1 MTITSDMAENIQ
13 NINASNFDSVI
24 SGASGPVIVDFWA
37 PWCGP
42 CRTIAPIL
50 EELATE
56 MGDQLTVTK
65 VNVDE
70 NQALAQKFN
79 VRAIPT
85 ILFFKGG
92 ELKDQAVGLLSKE
105 DLKRK
110 ATAL

>member
-1 MTITSDMAENIQ
+1 MSEAITNLNE
-13 NINASNFDSVI
+13 SNFDDMI
-24 SGASGPVIVDFWA
+24 SSAEQPVIVDFWA

-50 EELATE
+50 EEIAGE
-56 MGDQLTVTK
+56 KPDAVKITK
-65 VNVDE
+65 VNVDD
-70 NQALAQKFN
+70 NQRLAQKYN

-105 DLKRK
+105 DLLKK
-110 ATAL
+110 AEAL

>member
-1 MTITSDMAENIQ
+1 MSEAI
-13 NINASNFDSVI
+13 INLSEANFDETLS
-24 SGASGPVIVDFWA
+24 STSTPVIVDFWA

-56 MGDQLTVTK
+56 MGDAVTVTK

-70 NQALAQKFN
+70 NQGLAQKYN

-85 ILFFKGG
+85 ILFFKDG
-92 ELKDQAVGLLSKE
+92 ELKDQAVGLLAKDE
-105 DLKRK
+105 LKRK
-110 ATAL
+110 AESL

>member
-1 MTITSDMAENIQ
+1 MSEAILNLNE
-13 NINASNFDSVI
+13 SNFDDTI
-24 SGASGPVIVDFWA
+24 SSSDQPVIVDFWA

-50 EELATE
+50 EQVATE
-56 MGDQLTVTK
+56 KEGALKVTK

-70 NQALAQKFN
+70 NQRLAQKYN

-92 ELKDQAVGLLSKE
+92 ELKDQAVGLLSKD
-105 DLKRK
+105 DLIRK
-110 ATAL
+110 AEAL

>member
-1 MTITSDMAENIQ
+1 MSDKILNL
-13 NINASNFDSVI
+13 NASNFDEAI
-24 SGASGPVIVDFWA
+24 QTATTPVIVDFWA

-50 EELATE
+50 EELAAETS
-56 MGDQLTVTK
+56 GQITVTK

-70 NQALAQKFN
+70 APALAQKFN

-85 ILFFKGG
+85 LLFFKDGV
-92 ELKDQAVGLLSKE
+92 LKEQAVGLLGKE

-110 ATAL
+110 ALAL

>member
-1 MTITSDMAENIQ
+1 MSDAI
-13 NINASNFDSVI
+13 INVNEANFDATLS
-24 SGASGPVIVDFWA
+24 STANPVIVDFWA

-50 EELATE
+50 EEVAKE
-56 MGDQLTVTK
+56 KGDSLTVTK

-70 NQALAQKFN
+70 NQALAQKYN

-92 ELKDQAVGLLSKE
+92 ELKDQAVGLLSKA
-105 DLKRK
+105 DLIRK
-110 ATAL
+110 AEAL